1 MKRLFFIISTLLLPM
16 CLFSQQHE
24 AMKRYM
30 EKYSGNWQRN
40 AKFDSQSDCL
50 GKPMP
55 DYSFSKTLN
64 SRALQ
69 GKTVVMTFWAT
80 WCSGCRLLCV
90 DLDSVMVRHSDEYSN
105 VQIIG
110 VDANERLVDK
120 GYVAST
126 FWEEKDIGY
135 PTTKPGKA
143 ADQCAKSIKA
153 GHPSTVIIDGEGII
167 RGRWDAWSPGLAGDV
182 ALAAW
187 AIDVAPRQG
196 IKADLPTV
204 DRMIAEK
211 HYDRALY
218 LLEQMPLDTISIAQ
232 RWQALVNV
240 SPRHAIELYN
250 DLKKKHY
257 NIGETGEV
265 WNKRPSQ
272 EYVAYMRALRDVV
285 LASNEAENVELLKI
299 AREAAGVVANW
310 AADRGYTHSLASS
323 ELALRHGRAIFSR
336 SARNL
341 ISSRSFAKEQKSA
354 PGQLQA
360 IEALMQKYGI
370 TEQEYGS
377 ISQDHQRMMRDQ
389 QEQEEKKAHMNKKR

>member
-50 GKPMP
+50 GNPMP

-90 DLDSVMVRHSDEYSN
+90 DLDSVMVRHSDEYGN

-126 FWEEKDIGY
+126 FWEEKGIGY

-143 ADQCAKSIKA
+143 ADQCAESIKA
-153 GHPSTVIIDGEGII
+153 GHPSTIVIDGEGII
-167 RGRWDAWSPGLAGDV
+167 RGRWDAWSPGVAGDV

-196 IKADLPTV
+196 IKADRPTV

-218 LLEQMPLDTISIAQ
+218 LLEQMPLDTLSIAQ
-232 RWQALVNV
+232 RWKAMLEV
-240 SPRHAIELYN
+240 SPRKAIELYGE
-250 DLKKKHY
+250 LKKKHY
-257 NIGETGEV
+257 NIENEMQAWTH
-265 WNKRPSQ
+265 RPSA
-272 EYVAYMRALRDVV
+272 EYVAMMKALRDVV
-285 LASNEAENVELLKI
+285 YESSTTDPDILQMGREASSVAANWGGRGASNSFKGSELTLRY
-299 AREAAGVVANW
+299 AQALFSRA
-310 AADRGYTHSLASS
+310 ASS
-323 ELALRHGRAIFSR
+323 LVGTMQY
-336 SARNL
+336 ARKDNN
-341 ISSRSFAKEQKSA
+341 RQKM
-354 PGQLQA
+354 
-360 IEALMQKYGI
+360 EALQIVLDKYGI
-370 TEQEYGS
+370 KENDYLDRNH
-377 ISQDHQRMMRDQ
+377 DHQRIIQDEREQ
-389 QEQEEKKAHMNKKR
+389 QEHMKNVSE

>member
-1 MKRLFFIISTLLLPM
+1 MIVILAAMMSLATFA
-16 CLFSQQHE
+16 QDYE
-24 AMKRYM
+24 ALCNYM
-30 EKYSGNWQRN
+30 EKYAGCWHRPKLF
-40 AKFDSQSDCL
+40 AKKGEEVKNQI
-50 GKPMP
+50 GTPMP
-55 DYSFSKTLN
+55 EYNFSKTLN
-64 SRALQ
+64 SRALR
-69 GKTVVMTFWAT
+69 GKTVVLTYWAT
-80 WCSGCRLLCV
+80 WCGGCRLLCV
-90 DLDSVMVRHSDEYSN
+90 DLDSVMIRHSDEFRE

-110 VDANERLVDK
+110 VDSHEKLVDK
-120 GYVAST
+120 GYVPST
-126 FWEEKDIGY
+126 FWQEKGIGF

-143 ADQCAKSIKA
+143 ADQCAESIKA
-153 GHPSTVIIDGEGII
+153 GHPSTIVIDGEGII
-167 RGRWDAWSPGLAGDV
+167 RGRWDAWSPGVAGDV

-187 AIDVAPRQG
+187 VIDVAPRQG

-204 DRMIAEK
+204 DRLIAEG

-218 LLEQMPLDTISIAQ
+218 LLEQMPVDTLSIRQ

-240 SPRHAIELYN
+240 SPRHAIDLYN
-250 DLKKKHY
+250 DLKKKY
-257 NIGETGEV
+257 YDIGETEEV

-272 EYVAYMRALRDVV
+272 EYVSYMRALRDVV

-310 AADRGYTHSLASS
+310 ATDKGYTHSLAAS
-323 ELALRHGRAIFSR
+323 ELALRYGRAIFSR

-377 ISQDHQRMMRDQ
+377 ISQAHQRMMRDQ